1 MQSVESICCHWK
13 LKEFKDL
20 KVALQALPI
29 LMLQFTVFCYVM
41 FHVISHVMYSQCL
54 LPVVEMHS
62 PLAHYSH
69 SGLTSHGSAVSR
81 DDFNMTRINF
91 LCWIHLHA
99 GFLCPVKHFMCLIIF
114 TYMELCRMPL
124 FGRWGCIC
132 LLFFW
137 MPTVSMCRCNN
148 QDWHRH
154 RDHNPHWLEA

>member
-54 LPVVEMHS
+54 LLVVEMHS

-69 SGLTSHGSAVSR
+69 SGLTSHGSAVSILIWPESTFYAESISTL
-81 DDFNMTRINF
+81 DFCVLSNTSCVWSYSPIWSFAECLF
-91 LCWIHLHA
+91 LEDGVVFVCCFSGCPLSLCA
-99 GFLCPVKHFMCLIIF
+99 GAIIR
-114 TYMELCRMPL
+114 TDTGTETIIP
-124 FGRWGCIC
+124 I
-132 LLFFW
+132 
-137 MPTVSMCRCNN
+137 
-148 QDWHRH
+148 D
-154 RDHNPHWLEA
+154 